1 MPNYGQPLQDYGPW
15 EGETVPGW
23 FDVAIWPA
31 GLGENRMPLYAG
43 YIKAAT
49 AFQAI
54 EDAMRNYG
62 LCRIAYA
69 CARALDGSI
78 CYRAFKVFVTLDAVQ
93 DDWDQEFDTLLRSMD
108 W

>member
-1 MPNYGQPLQDYGPW
+1 MPNYGQSLQECRPS
-15 EGETVPGW
+15 EEETISGW

-31 GLGENRMPLYAG
+31 GLGENRLPQYVG
-43 YIKAAT
+43 YINAAT

-54 EDAMRNYG
+54 EDVMRNYG
-62 LCRIAYA
+62 LSRIGYA

-78 CYRAFKVFVTLDAVQ
+78 CYRAFKVFVVLDAVQ
-93 DDWDQEFDTLLRSMD
+93 DDWDHEFDALVRSVD